1 MRYPASIQN
10 LIDQFSKLPTV
21 GPKTAER
28 YVFYLLKKSPEEL
41 KKFAAALAGLKEK
54 ITICRRCNAIAENNP
69 CLICADGRRNKE
81 ILCVAAGYRD
91 MLTIETTKQYN
102 GLYFILG
109 GVINAIEGIGPE
121 ALNTGALIE
130 IIKKDKPKEIILALN
145 PNMEGETTA
154 MYLTKIIKQANMPIR
169 ITRLARG
176 LPTGA
181 DIEYADEIT
190 LTNALKYRSEL

>member
-1 MRYPASIQN
+1 
-10 LIDQFSKLPTV
+10 
-21 GPKTAER
+21 
-28 YVFYLLKKSPEEL
+28 
-41 KKFAAALAGLKEK
+41 
-54 ITICRRCNAIAENNP
+54 
-69 CLICADGRRNKE
+69 
-81 ILCVAAGYRD
+81 